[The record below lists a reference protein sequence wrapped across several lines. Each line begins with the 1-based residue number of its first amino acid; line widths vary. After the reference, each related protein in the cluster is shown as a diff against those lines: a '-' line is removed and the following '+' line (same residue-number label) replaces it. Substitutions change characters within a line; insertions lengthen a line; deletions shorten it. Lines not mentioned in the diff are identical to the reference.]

1 MGFSKEKQDGQ
12 RHRVPTLR
20 DWNSYKMTAESR
32 SCAYIMPIH
41 KYLTHYPPSLIAQVE
56 SLVKNDQLAAYL
68 LDRYP
73 KPHKVAN
80 DSDLR
85 DYVLSLKNQ
94 HMKKSQPLS
103 KIVYDSKLHVVH
115 NALGLHSYVSR
126 NQGGKLK
133 TKNELRVSA
142 VFKKTPEEFLNMIVV
157 HELAHLKE
165 KEHNKAFYR
174 LCNNMLSNYHQLE
187 LDMRLY
193 LIQLELDES
202 LYD

>member
-1 MGFSKEKQDGQ
+1 
-12 RHRVPTLR
+12 
-20 DWNSYKMTAESR
+20 
-32 SCAYIMPIH
+32 MPIH

-56 SLVKNDQLAAYL
+56 ALIKNDQLATYL

-80 DSDLR
+80 DSNLR

-103 KIVYDSKLHVVH
+103 KIIYDSKLHVVH

-142 VFKKTPEEFLNMIVV
+142 VFKKTPEAFLNMIVV

-174 LCNNMLSNYHQLE
+174 LCNNMLGDYHQLE

-193 LIQLELDES
+193 LIQLELGES